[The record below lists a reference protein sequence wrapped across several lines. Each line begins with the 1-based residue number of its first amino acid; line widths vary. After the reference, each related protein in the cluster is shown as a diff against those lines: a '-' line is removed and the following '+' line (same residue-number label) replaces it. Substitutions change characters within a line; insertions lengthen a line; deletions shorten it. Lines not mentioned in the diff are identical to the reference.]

1 MCVFLGVA
9 TRSTIAALLLT
20 LLFWFGIW
28 IVGAAEKSLL
38 MVKTMQKE
46 GVNFAATRM
55 EESNRTPKSHTI
67 ANRTKSSH
75 KADQPVAAETDA
87 SESSESTAINVAYE
101 IFYGIKTVLP
111 KTTDTIELLE
121 RSLMKAAKLPQSGH
135 PQERRMMAAQQQVI
149 DVLRGRSIAWVVGTS
164 LGFEAVVLAFA
175 ALIFCR
181 RDY

>member
-1 MCVFLGVA
+1 
-9 TRSTIAALLLT
+9 
-20 LLFWFGIW
+20 
-28 IVGAAEKSLL
+28 
-38 MVKTMQKE
+38 MQKE
-46 GVNFAATRM
+46 GVNFAASRM
-55 EESNRTPKSHTI
+55 EESNRTPKLHAI

-87 SESSESTAINVAYE
+87 GESSESTALNVAYE

-111 KTTDTIELLE
+111 KTIDTIELLE
-121 RSLMKAAKLPQSGH
+121 RSLMKAAKLPQSAH